1 MAVSPSS
8 RYTQITDS
16 NGRAAVQRKARITSH
31 YSTVVSVQGQSLQEI
46 AAQWLGN
53 ASLYWRIADLNP
65 QVLYP
70 DEVPMGTR
78 LRIPS
83 V

>member
-1 MAVSPSS
+1 MSVTPSS
-8 RYTQITDS
+8 RYTQITDTK
-16 NGRAAVQRKARITSH
+16 GRAAVQRKARVNSR
-31 YSTVVSVQGQSLQEI
+31 YSTVVSVQGQSLQHI

-78 LRIPS
+78 LRIPA

>member
-1 MAVSPSS
+1 MAVTPSS
-8 RYTQITDS
+8 RYTQIRDS
-16 NGRAAVQRKARITSH
+16 NDRAAVQRKARINSR

>member
-1 MAVSPSS
+1 MAVTPSS

-16 NGRAAVQRKARITSH
+16 NGRASVQRKARINSR
-31 YSTVVSVQGQSLQEI
+31 YSTLVSVQGQSFQDI
-46 AAQWLGN
+46 AAKWLGN

-70 DEVPMGTR
+70 DEIPMGTR

>member
-1 MAVSPSS
+1 MAVTPSS

-16 NGRAAVQRKARITSH
+16 NGRAVVQRKARVNSH
-31 YSTVVSVQGQSLQEI
+31 YSTVVSVQDQSLQDI
-46 AAQWLGN
+46 AAKWWGN

-78 LRIPS
+78 LRIPT